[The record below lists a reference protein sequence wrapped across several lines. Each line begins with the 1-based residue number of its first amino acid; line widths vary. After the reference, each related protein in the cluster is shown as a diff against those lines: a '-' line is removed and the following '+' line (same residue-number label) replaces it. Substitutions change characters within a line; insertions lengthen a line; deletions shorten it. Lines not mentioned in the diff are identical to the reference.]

1 MIDQYYFLLSQPS
14 PLFWPEKTGID
25 QETQVED
32 GALFDFDVEVEPI
45 LNVLLSKV
53 LEQSRME
60 VLEEEE
66 IREMKEKQRYFEE
79 IRNRELMEVQ
89 KLEEA
94 ETRKRKEMEMRLTQQ
109 QQKVALSKVYQQK
122 LFARTIAKE
131 YTKNLKNN
139 VLSHLLER
147 GIFRKPIATQY
158 VNVVYPF
165 IHNNANNQSQNDFI
179 VAKTLD
185 CTINNYE

>member
-1 MIDQYYFLLSQPS
+1 M
-14 PLFWPEKTGID
+14 FWPEKTGLD
-25 QETQVED
+25 KETQVED

-45 LNVLLSKV
+45 LNVLCSKV

-66 IREMKEKQRYFEE
+66 IKEMKDKQRFFEE

-94 ETRKRKEMEMRLTQQ
+94 ETRRRKEMEMRLTQQ
-109 QQKVALSKVYQQK
+109 QQRITIAKTSQQK
-122 LFARTIAKE
+122 LFSRTIAKE

-139 VLSHLLER
+139 VLTHLMER
-147 GIFRKPIATQY
+147 GVFRKPIATQY
-158 VNVVYPF
+158 VNILTPF
-165 IHNNANNQSQNDFI
+165 IHSITQTQKNNDF
-179 VAKTLD
+179 VVVNHLD
-185 CTINNYE
+185 RTNIT

>member
-1 MIDQYYFLLSQPS
+1 
-14 PLFWPEKTGID
+14 
-25 QETQVED
+25 
-32 GALFDFDVEVEPI
+32 
-45 LNVLLSKV
+45 
-53 LEQSRME
+53 ME

-109 QQKVALSKVYQQK
+109 QQNVALSKIYQQK
-122 LFARTIAKE
+122 LFSRTIAKE
-131 YTKNLKNN
+131 YIKNLKNN
-139 VLSHLLER
+139 VLSQLIER

-158 VNVVYPF
+158 VNFLYPF
-165 IHNNANNQSQNDFI
+165 IHNNSENHSKNDLI

-185 CTINNYE
+185 CTMIYNSSNL

>member
-1 MIDQYYFLLSQPS
+1 M
-14 PLFWPEKTGID
+14 FWPEKTGID
-25 QETQVED
+25 EETQVED
-32 GALFDFDVEVEPI
+32 GALFDFNKEVEPI
-45 LNVLLSKV
+45 LDVLLSKV

-66 IREMKEKQRYFEE
+66 IKEMKEKQRYFEE

-109 QQKVALSKVYQQK
+109 QQRVTLSKTYQQK

-139 VLSHLLER
+139 VLTHLIER

-158 VNVVYPF
+158 VNLLEPL
-165 IHNNANNQSQNDFI
+165 IKNNAENQSKNDF
-179 VAKTLD
+179 VVVKQLD
-185 CTINNYE
+185 RNKKIYFKRHYDSTI

>member
-1 MIDQYYFLLSQPS
+1 M
-14 PLFWPEKTGID
+14 FWPEKTGID
-25 QETQVED
+25 QATEIED

-109 QQKVALSKVYQQK
+109 QKRVTLSKVYQQK

-131 YTKNLKNN
+131 YIKNLKNN
-139 VLSHLLER
+139 VLTHLMER

-158 VNVVYPF
+158 VNILYPF
-165 IHNNANNQSQNDFI
+165 IHKSSESQNKNDMT
-179 VAKTLD
+179 VASHLDSKKT
-185 CTINNYE
+185 IKSSYI